1 MNETGMG
8 VEVLSERPPQ
18 EIFESVHWGSGGS
31 KLKKKPLAVPS
42 SLMCWSLG
50 EGGVGVE
57 LGSTS

>member
-1 MNETGMG
+1 
-8 VEVLSERPPQ
+8 
-18 EIFESVHWGSGGS
+18 
-31 KLKKKPLAVPS
+31 LAVPS